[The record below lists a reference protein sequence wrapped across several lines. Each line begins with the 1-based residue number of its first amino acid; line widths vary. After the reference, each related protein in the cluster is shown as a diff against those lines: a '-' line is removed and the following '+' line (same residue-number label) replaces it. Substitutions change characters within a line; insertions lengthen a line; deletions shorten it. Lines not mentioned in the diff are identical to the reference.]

1 MAEKKETHQ
10 VKDFTEPVKEFGGMV
25 KENYLNGFDFALSLW
40 EENVK
45 ALNNQVDYLL
55 NAEKEYAKTVK
66 EFSSKLPKEFGP
78 IGNGNTKVIEEG
90 VDRIVAFQKEYVNT
104 IRSISDKLTKETREL
119 THKNIEKSF
128 SLFDYYLN
136 AFRV

>member
-10 VKDFTEPVKEFGGMV
+10 VKDFTEPVKEFGGSV

-66 EFSSKLPKEFGP
+66 EFSSKLPPACGRR
-78 IGNGNTKVIEEG
+78 GG
-90 VDRIVAFQKEYVNT
+90 A
-104 IRSISDKLTKETREL
+104 SLTL
-119 THKNIEKSF
+119 T
-128 SLFDYYLN
+128 
-136 AFRV
+136 ATA

>member
-1 MAEKKETHQ
+1 M
-10 VKDFTEPVKEFGGMV
+10 DI
-25 KENYLNGFDFALSLW
+25 
-40 EENVK
+40 EEHKQRHVELHRMLDELIADWIAN
-45 ALNNQVDYLL
+45 
-55 NAEKEYAKTVK
+55 TVK

-104 IRSISDKLTKETREL
+104 ITSISDKLTKVTKDL
-119 THKNIEKSF
+119 THKNIEKAF
-128 SLFDYYLN
+128 SLFDYYPN

>member
-10 VKDFTEPVKEFGGMV
+10 VKDFTEPVKEFSGSV
-25 KENYLNGFDFALSLW
+25 KENYLSGFDFALSLW

-66 EFSSKLPKEFGP
+66 GFSSKLPKEFGP

-104 IRSISDKLTKETREL
+104 IISISDKLTKVTKDL
-119 THKNIEKSF
+119 THKNIEKAFSF
-128 SLFDYYLN
+128 FDDYLSSV
-136 AFRV
+136 RV